1 MIWSEKLG
9 HEIGT
14 YNSLG
19 GLRINPKPFIHS
31 TLNTIVTCRICKG
44 TGLNAITH
52 TNGLVTLTHVYYVK
66 ALKED
71 LTEYE
76 DTRNR

>member
-19 GLRINPKPFIHS
+19 GLRINPKPFRHS
-31 TLNTIVTCRICKG
+31 TSNTIVACTICKG

-52 TNGLVTLTHVYYVK
+52 PNGLVTLNYCVRCKGVK
-66 ALKED
+66 
-71 LTEYE
+71 
-76 DTRNR
+76 RISNRVPS